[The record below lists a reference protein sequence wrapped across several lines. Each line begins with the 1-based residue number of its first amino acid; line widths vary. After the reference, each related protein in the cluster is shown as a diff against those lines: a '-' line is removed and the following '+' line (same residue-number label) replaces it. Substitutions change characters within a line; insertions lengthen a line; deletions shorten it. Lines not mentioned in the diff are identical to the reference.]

1 MTPVL
6 VGLPFLS
13 ILLCLLV
20 IRLGV
25 KDAPDGGRKTQKAPV
40 PTAGGIAIFATLA
53 LGLFLTGDLPNLPG
67 NGLPA
72 LMLFVLS
79 SVIIG
84 FFDDTVGLNP
94 KLKLVLLALVSLLA
108 AIFGPRLG
116 HFHLPFGPG
125 EGYGL
130 PVWFSVAGV
139 ALWLFVLANATNFM
153 DGANGL
159 AMGSAMLMLA
169 AFAILLSWLAIQD
182 PGTGVEMAMSH
193 ITAMAAAATLGF
205 LVWNLS
211 GRLFAGDTGSLGV
224 GALLGAAGLVVAC
237 RLTVWEP
244 VVLTLPFLVD
254 VFMTLLWRARAGRNL
269 FDAHRDHAYQLFLRA
284 GWSHKRVAA
293 LWVGMTL
300 VCGAGLLGLG
310 PLWGAQV
317 IFVLLALGIG
327 LWTWQRVTLGRK
339 LAADGL

>member
-6 VGLPFLS
+6 LSLPLLS
-13 ILLCLLV
+13 ILLCFLV

-40 PTAGGIAIFATLA
+40 PTAGGIAIFAALA
-53 LGLFLTGDLPNLPG
+53 FGLLLTGDLAGLLG

-72 LMLFVLS
+72 LVLFVLAS
-79 SVIIG
+79 ATIG
-84 FFDDTVGLNP
+84 LFDDTVGLDP
-94 KLKLVLLALVSLLA
+94 KLKLVLLALVSVFA
-108 AIFGPRLG
+108 AVFGPRLG

-130 PVWFSVAGV
+130 PVWLSVAGV
-139 ALWLFVLANATNFM
+139 ALWLFVMANATNFM
-153 DGANGL
+153 DGSNGL
-159 AMGSAMLMLA
+159 AMGSAMLMFA
-169 AFAILLSWLAIQD
+169 AYAILLNWLAIQD
-182 PGTGVEMAMSH
+182 PRTGVEMAMSH
-193 ITAMAAAATLGF
+193 MTAMAAAAISGF

-269 FDAHRDHAYQLFLRA
+269 FDAHRDHAYQLLLRA
-284 GWSHKRVAA
+284 GWSHRRVAS
-293 LWVGMTL
+293 LWAGMTL

-317 IFVLLALGIG
+317 IFGLLALGIG

-339 LAADGL
+339 LAANGC

>member
-6 VGLPFLS
+6 LGLPFLS
-13 ILLCLLV
+13 ILLCFLV
-20 IRLGV
+20 IRFGV

-40 PTAGGIAIFATLA
+40 PTAGGIAIFAALA
-53 LGLFLTGDLPNLPG
+53 VGLFLTGDLPDLPG

-72 LMLFVLS
+72 LALFVLA

-84 FFDDTVGLNP
+84 FFDDVAGLNP

-108 AIFGPRLG
+108 AYFGPRLG

-130 PVWFSVAGV
+130 PVWISVAGV
-139 ALWLFVLANATNFM
+139 ALWLFVMANATNFM
-153 DGANGL
+153 DGSNGL
-159 AMGSAMLMLA
+159 AMGSAMLMFA
-169 AFAILLSWLAIQD
+169 AFAVLLYWLAIRD

-193 ITAMAAAATLGF
+193 TTAIAAAATSGF
-205 LVWNLS
+205 LVWNMA
-211 GRLFAGDTGSLGV
+211 GRLYAGDAGSLGV

-244 VVLTLPFLVD
+244 VILTLPFLVD
-254 VFMTLLWRARAGRNL
+254 VFMTLLWRARAGRHL

-284 GWSHKRVAA
+284 GWPHSRVAA
-293 LWVGMTL
+293 LWAGMTL

-317 IFVLLALGIG
+317 IFALLALGIG
-327 LWTWQRVTLGRK
+327 LWIWQRVTLGRK
-339 LAADGL
+339 LAADGR

>member
-6 VGLPFLS
+6 LGLPFLS
-13 ILLCLLV
+13 ILLCFLV

-53 LGLFLTGDLPNLPG
+53 LGLFLMGDLPNLPG

-72 LMLFVLS
+72 LLLFVLS

-84 FFDDTVGLNP
+84 LFDDTVGLNP

-108 AIFGPRLG
+108 AICGPRLG

-130 PVWFSVAGV
+130 PVWLSAAGV
-139 ALWLFVLANATNFM
+139 ALWLFVMANATNFM

-159 AMGSAMLMLA
+159 AMGSAMLMFV
-169 AFAILLSWLAIQD
+169 AFAILLSWPTIQD
-182 PGTGVEMAMSH
+182 PGAGVEMAMSH

-254 VFMTLLWRARAGRNL
+254 VFMTLLWRARVGRNL
-269 FDAHRDHAYQLFLRA
+269 FDAHRDHAYQLFIRA
-284 GWSHKRVAA
+284 GWSHRHVAM
-293 LWVGMTL
+293 LWAGMTL

-339 LAADGL
+339 LAADGC